1 MTAFKAPID
10 DGGAKHLTR
19 GRVMPDLALP
29 TTAGETVNFRTLPG
43 WTILFVYPW
52 TGRPGV
58 DNPPGWDDMPGAHG
72 STPEAEG
79 FRNLYRAFADHQTH
93 VFGLSAQDTAWQQEF
108 AARLDLRFALVSDAE
123 YRFQRALKLPTFTL
137 AGTVY
142 LTRLTLALRDGRIE
156 RAFYPVHPPG
166 AHPREVL
173 AWFNELVS
181 RKPR

>member
-1 MTAFKAPID
+1 MAPVD
-10 DGGAKHLTR
+10 DGGARHLTR
-19 GRVMPDLALP
+19 GRLMPDLELP
-29 TTAGETVNFRTLPG
+29 TTRGDTVNFRTLEG

-52 TGRPGV
+52 TGRPGL

-79 FRNLYRAFADHQTH
+79 FRNLHRAFVENKGR

-108 AARLDLRFALVSDAE
+108 ATRMELPYALVSDAE
-123 YRFQRALKLPTFTL
+123 RRFQQALGLPTFTL
-137 AGTVY
+137 AGTSY

-156 RAFYPVHPPG
+156 RTFYPVHPPA

-181 RKPR
+181 RPRG

>member
-1 MTAFKAPID
+1 MSDFKPPID
-10 DGGAKHLTR
+10 DGGARHLTR
-19 GRVMPDLALP
+19 GRVMPDMALP
-29 TTAGETVNFRTLPG
+29 TTAGERINFRALDG

-79 FRNLYRAFADHQTH
+79 FRNLHRAFVENGGR
-93 VFGLSAQDTAWQQEF
+93 VFGLSAQETAWQQEF
-108 AARLDLRFALVSDAE
+108 AARLELPYALVSDADHA
-123 YRFQRALKLPTFTL
+123 FQRALGLPTFTL
-137 AGTVY
+137 DGTVY

-156 RAFYPVHPPG
+156 RTFYPVHPPG

-181 RKPR
+181 RPAG